1 MTHALPGSYLVLET
15 TNRCSL
21 ACVHCSVS
29 EAGHPHH
36 GASGFLASGTARA
49 LFDDL
54 ARVGARFHTL
64 ILFWLGEPLIHPD
77 FGVIHAAALRA
88 AGEHGIFGRVE
99 LHTNATHLTP
109 DRVRAAL
116 NASPVPQ
123 VWHLTIDAASPATYA
138 RVKGRD
144 LLARVEANVEA
155 FLSEKARLG
164 APNPRVVLQFIVGRN
179 NAHEADPFRAR
190 WGRVLDRL
198 GMPWRAV
205 AQEVPPGDDAV
216 LFYRQL
222 DAPTPEAQ
230 EAENAV
236 YRETVARLGL
246 ALPRPE
252 RSPVRLGDATARVA
266 CGCLWKAPTVGWDGR
281 VTTCTRDNRH
291 ENVLGNLHTTPFS
304 QLWWGARME
313 GVRAR
318 VARGE
323 APGLRACEGC
333 FIPQSANS
341 TAVDPEDMRRDA
353 AWAARRV
360 PTAAP
365 G

>member
-1 MTHALPGSYLVLET
+1 L
-15 TNRCSL
+15 
-21 ACVHCSVS
+21 
-29 EAGHPHH
+29 
-36 GASGFLASGTARA
+36 GTARA

-54 ARVGARFHTL
+54 ARVGARFDTL

-77 FGVIHAAALRA
+77 VGAIHAAALRA

-123 VWHLTIDAASPATYA
+123 VWHLTIDAATAPTYA
-138 RVKGRD
+138 KVKGRD
-144 LLARVEANVEA
+144 LYTRVEANVEA
-155 FLSEKARLG
+155 FLAGKARLG

-179 NAHEADPFRAR
+179 NAHEADAFRAR
-190 WGRVLDRL
+190 WGRTLDRL
-198 GMPWRAV
+198 GLPWRAA
-205 AQEVPPGDDAV
+205 AQEVPAGDDAIV
-216 LFYRQL
+216 FYRQL
-222 DAPTPEAQ
+222 DAPSPEAQ

-252 RSPVRLGDATARVA
+252 RSPARVGPA
-266 CGCLWKAPTVGWDGR
+266 EGSIPCGCLWKAPTVGWDGR

-291 ENVLGNLHTTPFS
+291 ENALGNLHEIPFS
-304 QLWWGARME
+304 QLWWGSRMR

-323 APGLRACEGC
+323 APGLPACEGC
-333 FIPQSANS
+333 FIPLSANS
-341 TAVDPEDMRRDA
+341 TSVTAEEMRLDA
-353 AWAARRV
+353 AWNATGTGGGA
-360 PTAAP
+360 T